1 METWLRPIEP
11 KQNGQYSYAIAF
23 VSLRRIG
30 MPVLYSIALSDLGLT
45 NPNGYTIKVGCSIGP
60 SVVTR
65 TFKDILCDRN
75 TCLTPQC

>member
-11 KQNGQYSYAIAF
+11 KENEQYSYAIAF

-45 NPNGYTIKVGCSIGP
+45 NPNGYKIKVGCSIGP

-65 TFKDILCDRN
+65 TFKECVIEIFV
-75 TCLTPQC
+75 